1 MRLLHK
7 LGHFEL
13 LGLLHG
19 GFLSIQ
25 IRSEYLEKIKE
36 ISLGSINYLV
46 REIQC
51 NVAPILIIEALH
63 FAIIN

>member
-7 LGHFEL
+7 LEHFEL

-19 GFLSIQ
+19 GFLSIH
-25 IRSEYLEKIKE
+25 IRSKYLEKIKE

-46 REIQC
+46 RKI
-51 NVAPILIIEALH
+51 
-63 FAIIN
+63 